1 MGSGASALPEQAG
14 LIVEPPELERQEYIK
29 EHHKCLGRMISAVDF
44 FLYFFLSL
52 YFFGHD
58 IMMLQLLLSSCLQL
72 FLDEPHG
79 TMVR

>member
-14 LIVEPPELERQEYIK
+14 LIVEPPELEREEYIK

-44 FLYFFLSL
+44 VNFVFVVVFFLDMTS
-52 YFFGHD
+52 

-72 FLDEPHG
+72 F
-79 TMVR
+79 

>member
-14 LIVEPPELERQEYIK
+14 LIVEPPELEREEYIK

-44 FLYFFLSL
+44 FIFLSL
-52 YFFGHD
+52 YLIGHD